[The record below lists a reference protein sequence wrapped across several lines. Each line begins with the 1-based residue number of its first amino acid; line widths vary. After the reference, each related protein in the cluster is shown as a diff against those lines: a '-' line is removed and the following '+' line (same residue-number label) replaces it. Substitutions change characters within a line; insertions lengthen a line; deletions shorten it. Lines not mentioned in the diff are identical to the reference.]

1 MIRFL
6 AQFVLA
12 LLAIPV
18 VLAVLYNFGHPA
30 STLMLYRMATG
41 QRVERVWTPIE
52 RMSPTLVRTVVAS
65 EDTRFCSHPGVDV
78 TEMRNVVEKAD
89 DLEDLRGTST
99 ITMQVVKN
107 LFLWP
112 RPELPRKVLELPL
125 ALWLDLVMSKRRI
138 MEIYLNIAEWGPD
151 GTFGVTAAARDA
163 FGMPASRLNAAQ
175 SARLAVM
182 LPNPVRRSAA
192 APSPGVLRL
201 ADRLEARVP
210 REAADIIDCL
220 HLRD

>member
-6 AQFVLA
+6 AQLAAA

-18 VLAVLYNFGHPA
+18 VLAVLYNFGTPA

-41 QRVERVWTPIE
+41 QRVERVWTPLS

-65 EDTRFCSHPGVDV
+65 EDTRFCRHIGIDI
-78 TEMRNVVEKAD
+78 TEMRTMVEKAD

-112 RPELPRKVLELPL
+112 HPELPRKVLEMPL

-138 MEIYLNIAEWGPD
+138 MEIYLNIAEWGPN
-151 GTFGVTAAARDA
+151 GTFGVTVAARDA
-163 FGMPASRLNAAQ
+163 FGLPPARLNAAQ

-182 LPNPVRRSAA
+182 LPNPARRSAA
-192 APSPGVLRL
+192 TPSPGVLRL

-210 REAADIIDCL
+210 REAADMIDCL
-220 HLRD
+220 HLGD

>member
-6 AQFVLA
+6 AQLA
-12 LLAIPV
+12 MVLLAIPL
-18 VLAVLYNFGHPA
+18 VLAVLYNFSNPA
-30 STLMLYRMATG
+30 STLMLYRLATG
-41 QRVERVWTPIE
+41 QRMERIWTPISQI
-52 RMSPTLVRTVVAS
+52 SPTLVRTVVGS
-65 EDTRFCSHPGVDV
+65 EDTRFCSHIGVDIS
-78 TEMRNVVEKAD
+78 EMRRMVEKAD

-112 RPELPRKVLELPL
+112 RPELPRKVLEMPL

-151 GTFGVTAAARDA
+151 GTFGIAAASHAA
-163 FGMPASRLNAAQ
+163 FGISPARLSADQ

-182 LPNPVRRSAA
+182 LPNPRHRSAA
-192 APSPGVLRL
+192 NPSPGVMRL
-201 ADRLEARVP
+201 AQRLEARVP
-210 REAADIIDCL
+210 REAPDMIACL
-220 HLRD
+220 GLRE